1 MSSSGLWLR
10 TSVLL
15 AACSSLLAVACL
27 ADSQVRIVRL
37 SQVEGA
43 VQVDRNSGQGYEKAF
58 PNLPIT
64 QGTKLR
70 TASDGRAEI
79 EFEDGSTLRLAS
91 HTVVEFPELA
101 ARDSGSKNTS
111 VIVGEG
117 TVYLD
122 FKPAKDEAFNLL
134 FGRQNVAL
142 AKPVHLR
149 LQMGDTDSSLAVFK
163 GRVQVEGPSGSV
175 TVAGRQTATFDFLH
189 GDKSTLADNL
199 EADPDDTWDA
209 QQQNY
214 HKSSYASSGSYSPYG
229 YGMSDLNYYGNYF
242 NVPGYGLM
250 WQPYFT
256 GVGWDPFMDG
266 AWFSYPFGYTWVS
279 AYPWGW
285 MPYRYGTWR
294 SLPGYGW
301 VWQPATSWAAWN
313 TMPTVANPPKQ
324 FVPPRP
330 PADGSLPVLVGR
342 SPVTGP
348 APLSSGQIVIHKD
361 TAGLGVARGT
371 IRDLGR
377 VSQQVRTQGMASTNV
392 HPAPLGFW
400 APVSSPHSPSLNMG
414 TASHGSMSMGSA
426 APASHS
432 GASPHAA
439 GGAHK

>member
-1 MSSSGLWLR
+1 MSSSKVALR
-10 TSVLL
+10 VSLL
-15 AACSSLLAVACL
+15 AACTSLLAITCL

-43 VQVDRNSGQGYEKAF
+43 VQVDRNFGQGYEKAF

-64 QGTKLR
+64 QGTKLH
-70 TASDGRAEI
+70 TGIDGRAEV
-79 EFEDGSTLRLAS
+79 EFEDGSTLRITPN
-91 HTVVEFPELA
+91 TVVEFPELS
-101 ARDSGSKNTS
+101 ARDSGSKNTAVK
-111 VIVGEG
+111 VIEG
-117 TVYLD
+117 TAYLD
-122 FKPAKDEAFNLL
+122 FKAAKDEEFNLL
-134 FGRQNVAL
+134 FGREKLAL

-149 LQMGDTDSSLAVFK
+149 VQMGDTDSSLAVFK
-163 GRVQVEGPSGSV
+163 GKVQVEGPSGSLNV
-175 TVAGRQTATFDFLH
+175 GGNETATFDLSND
-189 GDKSTLADNL
+189 DKHTLAGDL
-199 EADPDDTWDA
+199 EADPYDTWDA

-214 HKSSYASSGSYSPYG
+214 HKSYASSGSYSPYG

-266 AWFSYPFGYTWVS
+266 AWYSYPFGYAWVS

-301 VWQPATSWAAWN
+301 VWQPATSWSAWN
-313 TMPTVANPPKQ
+313 ATPAVANAPRQ
-324 FVPPRP
+324 FVVPRP
-330 PADGSLPVLVGR
+330 PVDGSLPVLVGR
-342 SPVTGP
+342 SPVTSP
-348 APLSSGQIVIHKD
+348 APLSSGHIVLHSD

-377 VSQQVRTQGMASTNV
+377 VSQQVRTQGVASANV

-400 APVSSPHSPSLNMG
+400 APVSLPHSPSPNMG
-414 TASHGSMSMGSA
+414 AASHGSMGMGSA
-426 APASHS
+426 APASHG